1 MTSVTATRSVTTK
14 NRRPSHRI
22 STGWREGLR
31 FTDAHTPAAVCTP
44 TRYGVLTGR
53 YPWRSALKKG
63 VLNGYSPA
71 LIEPGRMTLASLLR
85 TAGYRTGCVGK
96 WHLGL
101 GLDKKTDYS
110 KPLTPGPNS
119 IGFDYFFGI
128 AGSLDMPPYVYIENE
143 RITRPLSG
151 TIATNDKAG
160 YGASPFWREGPIAAD
175 FKHVEVLD
183 RLTEKAVEFIQKGRE
198 RPFFLY
204 FPLGAPHMPV
214 LPNAFFRGKT
224 DGPYTDFVTQCDDT
238 VGQVLKALQ
247 KTGTA
252 ENTLVIVTSDN
263 GAYWFP
269 GDIEKWGH
277 RANADLHGQKADIWE
292 GGHRVPFVVRWPG
305 KVRPGTVSAEVICL
319 TDLLATF
326 AAIVGSKLPADA
338 GEDSFNLLPV
348 FLGQKLEHPIRE
360 ATVLQANDGTLAIRQ
375 GPWRLAPARGSHGFS
390 DPKNIEPKLGEPP
403 GELFNLVADLSEQT
417 NLWLREPEV
426 VHRLLALL
434 ERYQQT
440 GRSRLP

>member
-1 MTSVTATRSVTTK
+1 MKMTSAVMCLLSVGAIAAGAG
-14 NRRPSHRI
+14 PSGAGQNSGSKPNIVLILADDLGYGDPVCYNKKSKALTPNIDRLA
-22 STGWREGLR
+22 REGLR

-204 FPLGAPHMPV
+204 FPLSASPHAGFAKCV
-214 LPNAFFRGKT
+214 LFRGKT

-305 KVRPGTVSAEVICL
+305 KVRPGTVRPRS
-319 TDLLATF
+319 F
-326 AAIVGSKLPADA
+326 A
-338 GEDSFNLLPV
+338 
-348 FLGQKLEHPIRE
+348 
-360 ATVLQANDGTLAIRQ
+360 
-375 GPWRLAPARGSHGFS
+375 
-390 DPKNIEPKLGEPP
+390 
-403 GELFNLVADLSEQT
+403 
-417 NLWLREPEV
+417 
-426 VHRLLALL
+426 
-434 ERYQQT
+434 
-440 GRSRLP
+440 